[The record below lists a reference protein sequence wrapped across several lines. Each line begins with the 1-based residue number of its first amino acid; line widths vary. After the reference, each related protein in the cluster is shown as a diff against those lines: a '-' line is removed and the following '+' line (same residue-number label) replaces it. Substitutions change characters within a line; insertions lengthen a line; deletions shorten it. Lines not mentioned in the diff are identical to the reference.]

1 MTQQTTIRKLAELVN
16 TPVEKL
22 LEQLAEAGMSFSGP
36 DQAVTST
43 EKMKLLGF
51 LRRTHGKADK
61 PAEDDAAPKKITLNR
76 RKVQEVTVAAGR
88 TKTTVNVEVRQKRTY
103 IKSDEI
109 EAPPSD
115 ERADA
120 LRKLQESNQR
130 NLEEQQ
136 RLAETDKKRADERE
150 RLRLEEEA
158 VRLKAEA
165 ERLQAEAEAVAA
177 ATGVASTDEDAT
189 PARPAKPGGHH
200 VPKPP
205 VRKDP
210 PRVDDR
216 NATPASKHKTRG
228 SHAMVAGVE
237 DDDSTQRF
245 AGQLHLSAAD
255 RARRTTTRGKP
266 KPRRQEQSRGGTGTH
281 GFERP
286 TAPVVRDV
294 AIGET
299 ITVAD
304 LAQKLALKGGDVV
317 KALFKMGV
325 MATITQS
332 IDHDTA
338 ALVTEELGHNV
349 VRADSGDVEDHLIA
363 HSETDQGEQ
372 SPRPPVVTIM
382 GHVDHG
388 KTSLLD
394 YIRRTKV
401 ANGEA
406 GGITQ
411 HIGAYHVET
420 EKGVI
425 SFLDTPGHA
434 AFTQMRARGAKL
446 TDIVVLVVAADDG
459 VMPQTIEAVKL
470 AKAANVPLIVAVNK
484 MDKSDAD
491 PGRVKNEFLTHD
503 VVAEEFGGDTQFVEV
518 SAKTGAGVDNLLDS
532 ILLQAEVLEL
542 KASYSGRA
550 SGVVIESSLDK
561 GRGPVATVLVQQ
573 GLLKKGDYLVCG
585 TQYGRVRAL
594 FDETGGQPAEAGPSI
609 PVQVLGLSGVPDAG
623 DDFVVV
629 ADERLAKDVAQQRD
643 IKRRESRL
651 VQSAGSRMEDIM
663 SQLGKGEGQLVLNL
677 VIKADVQGS
686 VEALKQSLVA
696 LSNEMIR
703 INIIHS
709 GVGGITESDAN
720 SALTSKATMIGFNV
734 RADAAAR
741 RIVESNGVDLR
752 YFSIIYDVIDQVKQV
767 ASGLLGV
774 EIREEIIGIAE
785 VRDVFRSSKFGA
797 VAGCMVVEGTVKR
810 NKPIRVLRDSTV
822 VFEGELES
830 LRRFKENVDEV
841 RNGTECGIGVKQYND
856 VQPGDQIECFERI
869 EVQRTL

>member
-1 MTQQTTIRKLAELVN
+1 PNAS
-16 TPVEKL
+16 
-22 LEQLAEAGMSFSGP
+22 AGAGVSAGTGAAAAPRAPRPASAP
-36 DQAVTST
+36 
-43 EKMKLLGF
+43 
-51 LRRTHGKADK
+51 HHPPK
-61 PAEDDAAPKKITLNR
+61 PAAPR
-76 RKVQEVTVAAGR
+76 
-88 TKTTVNVEVRQKRTY
+88 
-103 IKSDEI
+103 S
-109 EAPPSD
+109 
-115 ERADA
+115 
-120 LRKLQESNQR
+120 
-130 NLEEQQ
+130 
-136 RLAETDKKRADERE
+136 
-150 RLRLEEEA
+150 
-158 VRLKAEA
+158 
-165 ERLQAEAEAVAA
+165 
-177 ATGVASTDEDAT
+177 
-189 PARPAKPGGHH
+189 
-200 VPKPP
+200 
-205 VRKDP
+205 
-210 PRVDDR
+210 DDR
-216 NATPASKHKTRG
+216 NNTGNKHKTRG
-228 SHAMVAGVE
+228 SHVMVAGVE
-237 DDDSTQRF
+237 DDDSTSRF

-255 RARRTTTRGKP
+255 RARRSNVRGKP
-266 KPRRQEQSRGGTGTH
+266 RGGNSGGRRQPEPSRSGGGAH

-286 TAPVVRDV
+286 TAPVVREV

-338 ALVTEELGHNV
+338 ALITEELGHKP
-349 VRADSGDVEDHLIA
+349 VRAGSADAEDALLA
-363 HSETDQGEQ
+363 HTEDEQGEKR
-372 SPRPPVVTIM
+372 SRPPVVTIM

-401 ANGEA
+401 ASGEA

-420 EKGVI
+420 DRGVI

-434 AFTQMRARGAKL
+434 AFTSMRARGAKL

-459 VMPQTIEAVKL
+459 VMPQTIEAVKH
-470 AKAANVPLIVAVNK
+470 AKAAGVPLIVAVNK
-484 MDKSDAD
+484 IDKSGAD
-491 PGRVKNEFLTHD
+491 PLRVKNELLSQD

-518 SAKTGAGVDNLLDS
+518 SAKTGAGIDTLLDAIS
-532 ILLQAEVLEL
+532 LQAEVLEL
-542 KASYSGRA
+542 KAVFDGRA

-561 GRGPVATVLVQQ
+561 GRGPMATVLVQQ
-573 GLLKKGDYLVCG
+573 GSLKRGDYLVCG
-585 TQYGRVRAL
+585 VQYGRVRAL

-629 ADERLAKDVAQQRD
+629 DDERLAKDVAQQRET
-643 IKRRESRL
+643 KRRESRL
-651 VQSAGSRMEDIM
+651 VSSAGSRMEDIM
-663 SQLGKGEGQLVLNL
+663 SQLGKGEGQLSLNL

-696 LSNEMIR
+696 LSNEQIR
-703 INIIHS
+703 INVIHS

-720 SALTSKATMIGFNV
+720 SALASKATVIGFNV
-734 RADAAAR
+734 RADASAR
-741 RIVESNGVDLR
+741 RIIETNGVDLR

-774 EIREEIIGIAE
+774 EIREEIIGTAQ

-797 VAGCMVVEGTVKR
+797 VAGCMVIEGVVKR
-810 NKPIRVLRDSTV
+810 NKPIRVLRDNTV

-841 RNGTECGIGVKQYND
+841 RNGTECGIGVKAYND
-856 VQPGDQIECFERI
+856 VKPGDQIECFERI